1 MLPNYC
7 QKINKKNCILD
18 MRNTSVGKV
27 KKLVPNLFDTAL
39 YFALQKFAIVFEV
52 GCEFEIDSQSVN
64 VWLIAKAKTICQL

>member
-1 MLPNYC
+1 
-7 QKINKKNCILD
+7 

-64 VWLIAKAKTICQL
+64 V